1 MGLLE
6 VDNVRKVYGGRVVV
20 KGVSLRVE
28 RGRITGLLGA
38 NGAGKTTTFY
48 MVVGVVRPDGG
59 RVVLDGRDV
68 THLPMHKRA
77 RLGIGYLAQEASI
90 FRDLSVWDN
99 VMAVLEFMG
108 LSRRERDHRA
118 TELLEE
124 LSLMHVKDS
133 LGRALSGGE
142 RRRAEIARTLASKP
156 AFILLDE
163 PFAGVDP
170 IAVGEIQKIV
180 EYLSKKDLGILIT
193 DHNVRETLS
202 ICDHTYVMAE
212 GRVIVEG
219 SATDIINNAEARA
232 AYLGDDFEMT
242 EAMRRRHGISL
253 EKASPPQEEPDWGPP
268 EAVGAP
274 RPAPPAP
281 PKADPRQAE
290 TLARPAPPREP
301 APEPAPPPRQPAPL
315 QPVPRRAAP
324 PVSEAP
330 PEPPRRPAPPTP
342 AAHRGGLGT
351 VWPPPPGEPMLRG
364 SYQFGGMSEEDQ
376 DSEPPGGE
384 RIFQD
389 PEPTRRRAAS
399 GDGGGIPWPTTPGH
413 REDGDS

>member
-20 KGVSLRVE
+20 KGVSLTVE

-59 RVVLDGRDV
+59 RVVLDGEDV
-68 THLPMHKRA
+68 TRLPMHQRA
-77 RLGIGYLAQEASI
+77 RRGIGYLAQEASI
-90 FRDLSVWDN
+90 FRDLTVWDN

-108 LSRRERDHRA
+108 LSRRERDQRA

-142 RRRAEIARTLASKP
+142 RRRAEIARTLASRP

-219 SATDIINNAEARA
+219 TAEDIINNAEARA
-232 AYLGDDFEMT
+232 AYLGDDFEMPDRVRRPAAD
-242 EAMRRRHGISL
+242 EAPR
-253 EKASPPQEEPDWGPP
+253 EPEPDWGPP
-268 EAVGAP
+268 EVVGGE
-274 RPAPPAP
+274 
-281 PKADPRQAE
+281 DPR
-290 TLARPAPPREP
+290 LAATEARP
-301 APEPAPPPRQPAPL
+301 APEPAPAPVSKAAAPTRPSV
-315 QPVPRRAAP
+315 PVPEPSPPPPEPEVRAAP
-324 PVSEAP
+324 PV
-330 PEPPRRPAPPTP
+330 PAP
-342 AAHRGGLGT
+342 ARSGMGT
-351 VWPPPPGEPMLRG
+351 VWPPPPGEPMMRG
-364 SYQFGGMSEEDQ
+364 SYQFGGLAGED
-376 DSEPPGGE
+376 DEPPGGE

-389 PEPTRRRAAS
+389 AAPERRRAA
-399 GDGGGIPWPTTPGH
+399 GAEGGTIPWPSTPGQKD
-413 REDGDS
+413 RDS

>member
-1 MGLLE
+1 VGVLE

-20 KGVSLRVE
+20 KGVSLRVQ

-59 RVVLDGRDV
+59 RVVLDGEDV

-77 RLGIGYLAQEASI
+77 RLGIGYLAQEAS
-90 FRDLSVWDN
+90 
-99 VMAVLEFMG
+99 MVLEFMG
-108 LSRRERDHRA
+108 LSRRERDERA

-142 RRRAEIARTLASKP
+142 RRRAEIARTLASRP

-180 EYLSKKDLGILIT
+180 EYLSQKDLGILIT

-219 SATDIINNAEARA
+219 TAEDIINNAEARA

-242 EAMRRRHGISL
+242 DKRRRHGV
-253 EKASPPQEEPDWGPP
+253 PVDPEPLAGGPWGPP
-268 EAVGAP
+268 EVVGAP
-274 RPAPPAP
+274 EQGAPFPDPRDAPTQKLEAPIPVPDPVPEKVATTRPA
-281 PKADPRQAE
+281 
-290 TLARPAPPREP
+290 EP
-301 APEPAPPPRQPAPL
+301 
-315 QPVPRRAAP
+315 
-324 PVSEAP
+324 AP
-330 PEPPRRPAPPTP
+330 PEPPRRAAEPAPPS
-342 AAHRGGLGT
+342 RGGGLGT
-351 VWPPPPGEPMLRG
+351 VWPPPPGEPMVRG
-364 SYQFGGMSEEDQ
+364 SYQFGGLTSEDG
-376 DSEPPGGE
+376 EPPGGE

-389 PEPTRRRAAS
+389 PKPERRRAVG
-399 GDGGGIPWPTTPGH
+399 GDPGAIPWPGAPGS
-413 REDGDS
+413 REDGDP